1 MNTLQKALRKNYIKY
16 LNGEAKLLILLN
28 RIVDTR
34 RNYLQILSDILEF
47 CKTPQSK
54 TRIMHMTNTNFK
66 QLEKY
71 LLQLQ
76 TSGLVEKRRGI
87 EFSTTNKGTE
97 FIETW
102 AKLQEILRPENT
114 PTTVKLKK
122 KKINCRQILV
132 VAA

>member
-1 MNTLQKALRKNYIKY
+1 LRQQNEYIAKSFKKQLHQRLY
-16 LNGEAKLLILLN
+16 GEVKLLILLN

-54 TRIMHMTNTNFK
+54 TRILHVTNTNFK
-66 QLEKY
+66 QLERY

-76 TSGLVEKRRGI
+76 TSGLVEKRQGI
-87 EFSTTNKGTE
+87 EFSTTKKGTE

-102 AKLQEILRPENT
+102 AKLLETLRPENIP
-114 PTTVKLKK
+114 PTG
-122 KKINCRQILV
+122 
-132 VAA
+132 